1 MSNAQT
7 FSDSLAAAVE
17 KAAQSI
23 VTVDARDRQ
32 TASGLVWS
40 ADGEILTADHV
51 VQREENLNVILPDG
65 SKHTAKLLGRDPA
78 SDLALLKIEAKGLT
92 VPELAEAHSVR
103 VGHLVFAVGRPD
115 DLQADLSNVIALGGP
130 VRGRRRRIEAYI
142 QTGVTMYPGFSGG
155 ALVDASGRVAGL
167 VSSGLVHGASLAI
180 PVAEVRKVADNL
192 RQHGS
197 VKRGFLGV
205 VTQPVRLAEAI
216 ATQLKQ
222 STGLMVIDLEAGG
235 PAEKGGLLQG
245 DTLVSVAGS
254 AITDIEALQAAL
266 GPETVGQAVTVKV
279 VRGGEVK
286 DVNLTV
292 GARG

>member
-1 MSNAQT
+1 MSNAQS

-32 TASGLVWS
+32 TATGIIWS

-51 VQREENLNVILPDG
+51 VQREDNLNVILPDG
-65 SKHTAKLLGRDPA
+65 SKHAAKLLGRDPS

-92 VPELAEAHSVR
+92 VPEFADVK

-115 DLQADLSNVIALGGP
+115 EVQADLSNVIALGGP
-130 VRGRRRRIEAYI
+130 VRGRRRRIEAFI

-167 VSSGLVHGASLAI
+167 ISSGLVHGASLAI
-180 PVAEVRKVADNL
+180 PIAEARKTADNL

-197 VKRGFLGV
+197 VKRGFLGL

-216 ATQLKQ
+216 ANSLKQ
-222 STGLMVIDLEAGG
+222 QTGLMVTDLEAGG

-245 DTLVSVAGS
+245 DTLVGVGGQAV
-254 AITDIEALQAAL
+254 TDIEALQSSL
-266 GPETVGQAVTVKV
+266 GPETVGQAVKVKV

-286 DVNLTV
+286 EVSLTV

>member
-1 MSNAQT
+1 MSNAQA

-32 TASGLVWS
+32 TATGIVWS
-40 ADGEILTADHV
+40 ADGEILTAEHV

-65 SKHTAKLLGRDPA
+65 SKHAAKLLGRDPS

-92 VPELAEAHSVR
+92 VPEFADAPSVR

-115 DLQADLSNVIALGGP
+115 DLQADLSSVIALGGP

-155 ALVDASGRVAGL
+155 ALVDASGRVAGI

-180 PVAEVRKVADNL
+180 PVAEARKVADNL

-197 VKRGFLGV
+197 VRRGFLGV
-205 VTQPVRLAEAI
+205 VTQPVRLAEAM

-222 STGLMVIDLEAGG
+222 ATGLMVIDLEAGG

-245 DTLVSVAGS
+245 DTLVNVAGS
-254 AITDIEALQAAL
+254 PITDIEALQSAL
-266 GPETVGQAVTVKV
+266 GPETVGQGVSVKV

>member
-1 MSNAQT
+1 MIHAQT

-17 KAAQSI
+17 KAAHSI

-32 TASGLVWS
+32 TATGIVWS

-51 VQREENLNVILPDG
+51 VQREDNLNVVLPDG
-65 SKHTAKLLGRDPA
+65 SKHSAKLLGRDPS

-92 VPELAEAHSVR
+92 VPEFADAPSVR

-167 VSSGLVHGASLAI
+167 ISSGLVHGASLAI
-180 PVAEVRKVADNL
+180 PVAEARKIADNL

-197 VKRGFLGV
+197 VRRGFLGV

-222 STGLMVIDLEAGG
+222 ATGLMVIDLEAGG

-245 DTLVSVAGS
+245 DTLVGVGGQ
-254 AITDIEALQAAL
+254 AITDIEALQSAL
-266 GPETVGQAVTVKV
+266 GPETVGHAVAVKV

-286 DVNLTV
+286 EVSLTV

>member
-1 MSNAQT
+1 MSNAQD

-17 KAAQSI
+17 KAAKSI

-32 TASGLVWS
+32 TATGLVWS

-51 VQREENLNVILPDG
+51 IQREDNLNVVLPDG
-65 SKHTAKLLGRDPA
+65 SKHAAKLLGRDPS
-78 SDLALLKIEAKGLT
+78 SDLALLKIEAKGLA
-92 VPELAEAHSVR
+92 VPEFSQVK
-103 VGHLVFAVGRPD
+103 VGHLVLAVGRPED
-115 DLQADLSNVIALGGP
+115 VQADLSSVVALGGP
-130 VRGRRRRIEAYI
+130 VRGRQRRIEAYI

-155 ALVDASGRVAGL
+155 ALVDASGRVVGL

-180 PVAEVRKVADNL
+180 PIAEARKVVDTL

-205 VTQPVRLAEAI
+205 VTQPVRLAESI

-245 DTLVSVAGS
+245 DTLVGVGGA
-254 AITDIEALQAAL
+254 AITDIESLQAAL
-266 GPETVGQAVTVKV
+266 GPETVGQSVKV
-279 VRGGEVK
+279 KMVRGGEVK
-286 DVNLTV
+286 ESSLTV
-292 GARG
+292 GARE